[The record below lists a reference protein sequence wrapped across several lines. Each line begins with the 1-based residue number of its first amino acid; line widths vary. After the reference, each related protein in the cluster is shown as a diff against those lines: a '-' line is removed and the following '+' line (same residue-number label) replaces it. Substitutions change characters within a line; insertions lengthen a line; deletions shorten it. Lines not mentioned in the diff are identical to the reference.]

1 MAEIYEINSD
11 KFTQVE
17 PTGEEEIQIG
27 ANKKTTLQ
35 AIADLHK
42 DEGGLDL
49 ESPIAG
55 FTPLETGGT
64 QMDYTFSLLQALQML
79 YRIGGNGS
87 IKMVGDGNNKFG
99 LVSIG
104 DNTLAGILFNTSN
117 NTLYIRDN
125 TPVVN
130 AKQVTDLEIIN
141 WITEGT
147 QVVLGATPT
156 VNPADIKMTGFT
168 PLETG
173 GTQMDYTFSL
183 LQALQMLYRIG
194 GNGSIK
200 MVGDGNNKF
209 GLVSIGDNTLAGI
222 LFNTS
227 NNTLYIRDNTP
238 VVNAKQV
245 TDLEIINWITE
256 GTQVVLGA
264 TPTVNPADIKMTGF
278 TKLNTT
284 PGTLQGFDIP
294 STDSLLSVIQKLF
307 SGITNNGKIKFVSD
321 GYEQFGIVIIDEV
334 NERYQ
339 LVGINAQTC
348 EIYMTYGEDFSD
360 IFNKTDI
367 EILRILGS
375 HGTVID
381 LSKVIT
387 SVQMKRYT
395 TVSTS
400 SVDLSGNDSKWYSGT
415 DLLPA
420 VNILVNSFDGTSPEA
435 VFVCPSRVIP
445 RFMKSGPD
453 ASLHLHND
461 LPNSPSTGNQFKVY
475 TIYLQKIGTIKHFFV
490 NSALYDA

>member
-42 DEGGLDL
+42 DDGGLDL

-55 FTPLETGGT
+55 FTPLESGGT

-87 IKMVGDGNNKFG
+87 IKMVGDSSNKFG

-117 NTLYIRDN
+117 NTVYIRNN

-130 AKQVTDLEIIN
+130 AKQVTDLEI
-141 WITEGT
+141 
-147 QVVLGATPT
+147 
-156 VNPADIKMTGFT
+156 M
-168 PLETG
+168 
-173 GTQMDYTFSL
+173 
-183 LQALQMLYRIG
+183 
-194 GNGSIK
+194 
-200 MVGDGNNKF
+200 
-209 GLVSIGDNTLAGI
+209 
-222 LFNTS
+222 
-227 NNTLYIRDNTP
+227 
-238 VVNAKQV
+238 
-245 TDLEIINWITE
+245 NWITE

-321 GYEQFGIVIIDEV
+321 GYEEFGIVII
-334 NERYQ
+334 NEADDLYH
-339 LVGINAQTC
+339 LVGINAPTC
-348 EIYMTYGEDFSD
+348 EIHMTSRYDLSD

-367 EILRILGS
+367 EILRILWS

-395 TVSTS
+395 TVSTQP
-400 SVDLSGNDSKWYSGT
+400 VALSGNDSKWYSGT
-415 DLLPA
+415 EAIPE
-420 VNILVNSFDGTSPEA
+420 VNILADTFDGTSPEA
-435 VFVCPSRVIP
+435 VFVCPSWTIP

-461 LPNSPSTGNQFKVY
+461 LSNLPSTGNQFKVY
-475 TIYLQKIGTIKHFFV
+475 TIYLQKIGTIKHFFINV
-490 NSALYDA
+490 ALYDA

>member
-1 MAEIYEINSD
+1 M
-11 KFTQVE
+11 
-17 PTGEEEIQIG
+17 
-27 ANKKTTLQ
+27 
-35 AIADLHK
+35 
-42 DEGGLDL
+42 

-64 QMDYTFSLLQALQML
+64 TMESTFSLLQALQML
-79 YRIGGNGS
+79 YRMGGNGS
-87 IKMVGDGNNKFG
+87 IKMVGNGLNKFG

-104 DNTLAGILFNTSN
+104 DNTLAGILFDTSN
-117 NTLYIRDN
+117 NTLYTRDN

-130 AKQVTDLEIIN
+130 AKQVTDLDIMN
-141 WITEGT
+141 WITNGT

-173 GTQMDYTFSL
+173 GTTMESTFSL
-183 LQALQMLYRIG
+183 LQALQMLYRMG

-200 MVGDGNNKF
+200 MVGNGLNKF

-222 LFNTS
+222 LFDTS
-227 NNTLYIRDNTP
+227 NNTLYTRDNTP

-245 TDLEIINWITE
+245 TDLDIMNWITN

-307 SGITNNGKIKFVSD
+307 SGITNNGKIRFVSD
-321 GYEQFGIVIIDEV
+321 GYEEFGIVII
-334 NERYQ
+334 NEADDLYH
-339 LVGINAQTC
+339 LVGINAPTY
-348 EIYMTYGEDFSD
+348 EIHMTSGYGLSD

-367 EILRILGS
+367 EILRILWS
-375 HGTVID
+375 QGTVID

-387 SVQMKRYT
+387 SVQMRRYT
-395 TVSTS
+395 TVSTPP
-400 SVDLSGNDSKWYSGT
+400 VYLSGNDSKWYSGT
-415 DLLPA
+415 EAMPD
-420 VNILVNSFDGTSPEA
+420 VNILADTFEGTSPEA
-435 VFVCPSRVIP
+435 VFACPCWVLP
-445 RFMKSGPD
+445 RFLKSGPN
-453 ASLHLHND
+453 AALHLHRD
-461 LPNSPSTGNQFKVY
+461 MSESLSTCGKQFKVY

-490 NSALYDA
+490 NGILYNPDI